1 LTEIDLDSGFTAG
14 TLAVGVFTIG
24 AFAGFTTVAA
34 DFLAATE
41 TLEATAAGAVL
52 LAVLAVFGFSAAPAF
67 AFLAVSA
74 GFNDE
79 AGLLAALATGFTVV
93 WALAGVALFV
103 LAFTSCLLTE
113 TRGVW
118 LRGVWFPVSGAVGP
132 SPSARECTGIPKGKP
147 IICNSVTNIADLRKI
162 VF

>member
-34 DFLAATE
+34 DFLAAAE
-41 TLEATAAGAVL
+41 ILEATAAGAVL
-52 LAVLAVFGFSAAPAF
+52 LAVLA
-67 AFLAVSA
+67 LAA

-79 AGLLAALATGFTVV
+79 AGLLAALATGFTVAL
-93 WALAGVALFV
+93 ALAGVALFV

-118 LRGVWFPVSGAVGP
+118 LRGVWFPVSGAVGS

-147 IICNSVTNIADLRKI
+147 IICSSVTNIADLRKI